1 MMSNQHLLIREYYK
15 AFNERRFAD
24 AADLFT
30 HDAVIQHRPDGAPLK
45 GPEGYLESAR
55 TTVAMFPDIQ
65 IEILHIEQ
73 RGDTIVE
80 VDLTATGT
88 HRGDWD
94 MGALGVL
101 KADGAPKT
109 VRHREMLEIRGGKMT
124 FSSITYN
131 IQEFLGPLGLKR

>member
-1 MMSNQHLLIREYYK
+1 MSNPHLLIREYYR
-15 AFNERRFAD
+15 AFNERRFDD

-55 TTVAMFPDIQ
+55 ATVAMFPDLQIQ
-65 IEILHIEQ
+65 ILHIEQ

-88 HRGDWD
+88 HRGDWN
-94 MGALGVL
+94 MGALGIL

-109 VRHREMLEIRGGKMT
+109 VRHREMLEIRGEKIT
-124 FSSITYN
+124 FSSIIYDL
-131 IQEFLGPLGLKR
+131 QEFVGTSGPKR